1 MKTKSSKWLGV
12 VAMVCAGTALADPNW
27 LISPEEVKQNAA
39 WVGKHGEPVAYKTRA
54 FSPGQP
60 EISVVSPAAV
70 SEPLKAPFPIRVT
83 FKAKEGATIKPDSF
97 RALYGFL
104 KVDITDRLASRA
116 KIGPDGISVESAD
129 IPAGNHRLMLRVSD
143 DRDRQAETEIRFSVQ

>member
-1 MKTKSSKWLGV
+1 MKTKSSKWLGL
-12 VAMVCAGTALADPNW
+12 VAVVCAGTAFAEPNW
-27 LISPEEVKQNAA
+27 LVSPDEVKQDAA
-39 WVGKHGEPVAYKTRA
+39 WVGKHGAPVAYRTRA
-54 FSPGQP
+54 FAPGVP
-60 EISVVSPAAV
+60 EISVVSPASV
-70 SEPLKAPFPIRVT
+70 SEPLKAPFPIKVT

-104 KVDITDRLASRA
+104 KVDITDRLAGRA
-116 KIGPDGISVESAD
+116 KVGPEGLTVESAD